1 MQLMLGFG
9 QNRQEGA
16 SSEAV
21 IAYYTRMK
29 LHTEDCMSAQI
40 AHIVAFSPDGPRGDR
55 QLSHYKK

>member
-29 LHTEDCMSAQI
+29 LQQKGLCDKSVLILAS
-40 AHIVAFSPDGPRGDR
+40 FS
-55 QLSHYKK
+55 LM